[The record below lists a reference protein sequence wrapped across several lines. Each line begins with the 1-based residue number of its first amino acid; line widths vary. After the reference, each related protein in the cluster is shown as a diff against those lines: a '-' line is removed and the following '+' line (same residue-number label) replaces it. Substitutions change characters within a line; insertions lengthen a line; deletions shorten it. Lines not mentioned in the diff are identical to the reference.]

1 MQLRIVSMRA
11 GNNSSSEIP
20 LESSKRYV
28 FVEIDGVGIRD
39 MLYNSPTCD
48 GNFISIRGKISRL
61 HVYQMELSIFMSTYL
76 QFKLVST

>member
-11 GNNSSSEIP
+11 GINSSSEIP

-39 MLYNSPTCD
+39 ML
-48 GNFISIRGKISRL
+48 
-61 HVYQMELSIFMSTYL
+61 
-76 QFKLVST
+76 